1 MAKISTN
8 DISYMSQDWGKD
20 PSNGLPYSGQA
31 IQKFIKQQFGSKI
44 GILHY
49 DSSNNRYLAFADA
62 DSRDAYIAD
71 PTQTGLILGTFDA
84 PFNYSAE
91 INLISDSYVAIP
103 VGTTGNYIEFEFDIK
118 NKNGASVGEDVI
130 CTYTIF
136 RGSVKKT
143 ITQKYRS
150 GTTVRFNV
158 DAYLG
163 EGSNRINIGIVGQNT
178 LAATTISVTYQV
190 VNLVLTDDTNISTVY
205 DLANSSKVLSIPF
218 TVSGYGTKTV
228 EWYLDGTKLEFE
240 KNVDE
245 VVDATSTRTKYIT
258 LSNLARGTHYV
269 EFRAYTIVDGEK
281 FYSRVLHRDII
292 IENSGIADKTPI
304 IALSYEKED
313 PKDTTVSLS
322 QYLAYDLVF
331 AIHNPY
337 NPVSTEVGIFLGE
350 TKVTTL
356 SVQNGLVNTYSV
368 VPTETGKTAIKVVA
382 LEKEYTLDVFVTE
395 NSMGIGEITA
405 DLELGFSA
413 VGRSN
418 IEHGK
423 ETWEGNGHTA
433 TLTGFN
439 FTQTSGWVN
448 NKLLLQS
455 GATITFDYAPL
466 ANGSTAVGRTLE
478 FEFASSN
485 VSDDTAVLCDLT
497 GSNGSGIV
505 ITASEA
511 KIVSRGGVTL
521 SVKYKSE
528 ENTRITFVVNRATNA
543 TNKGL
548 VFIYV
553 NGVVS
558 GAINFSASDDFI
570 SDTVLAFNGTSKS
583 EILLKQVRV
592 YNTALSSDQIL
603 NNFILY
609 RDTTE
614 EMLEVFD
621 RNDIYEEGTVNLSV
635 DKLQGQLPVMV
646 VTGDIPT
653 LENTT
658 NKNTQI
664 TVDIEYYNLQDPT
677 KSFTMK
683 NAAMRPQGTSS
694 MLYPKKNFRIYTQK
708 LDSTVLT
715 VNGDVVENKLYSFV
729 NGAQPV
735 NCWCLKADF
744 AESSGTHN
752 TGIARLWN
760 DLLVNSTID
769 GEYVFRTEAQ
779 KKAIE
784 NGYNY
789 DVRTTIDGFPI
800 LLFYRR
806 DENSELIFIGKYNFN
821 NDKSTES
828 VFGFKG
834 IPGFDN
840 SRMQCWEILNNGDA
854 LALFTNVSDFD
865 SRWRDAYE
873 SRYPDTKNPNTEDL
887 KAFSVWI
894 DGVKNNPTAF
904 ATQKWEHLQVY
915 LMAAYYVYL
924 MRFGAVDQVVK
935 NAMFTSEDGVHFYY
949 INYDNDT
956 INGLRNNGI
965 LAFDPTID
973 RQSLD
978 PATGGLAYAYAGHDS
993 VLWNLLEGDSEFMEI
1008 VKQVDNALYTSGLRY
1023 DNVIR
1028 YFDNE
1033 QSNKW
1038 NERVYNQ
1045 DAQYKYIGPYTDS
1058 GNNNLLML
1066 QGKRQSH
1073 RRWWLSRRFSLYD
1086 SKFVSGDFKG
1096 KALEFKVI
1104 NNTEP
1109 GWSFTIKA
1117 GTEME
1122 YGYGV
1127 YNPVET
1133 GISLNEGE
1141 SHSFTIQQTLN
1152 IGDPVRI
1159 YSAVNLMSVDLSNI
1173 LPRLSNVELN
1183 NVWNE
1188 ALGSKLKEL
1197 ILGNG
1202 TSTNEILTSVSSI
1215 AKAKRLEKLDI
1226 RGCKNITSMDL
1237 TELLYLKTF
1246 LAKGS
1251 GLTGLELAKGAGVTS
1266 LSLPR
1271 TMQVLRFEEL
1281 TSLTATGLE
1290 LEGNGVNVYSM
1301 SIINCPNLSRS
1312 IDVPVSW
1319 LNNKTTEDID
1329 CTLYI
1334 DNIVWTNVEPSL
1346 FLKICSAKTNGA
1358 NVTLKGQVKLTS
1370 SSQEIID
1377 AITKAFGSEV
1387 FTPTNELYVNAP
1399 DSVFLSGPSTVVE
1412 GDTAKYDAVVFSEYR
1427 GTVKFS
1433 IVNNS
1438 RSGVSIDADT
1448 GLLTTTENGYS
1459 DSTLSVRAI
1468 HIPTQGVAVH
1478 SDKEITIKKR
1488 IYPSNVTINGNANLN
1503 VELNKFSWSCS
1514 DSGVTGEVRTEWVL
1528 SGTITGYAEMYS
1540 QDGNTC
1546 VVKKTLDSIET
1557 IEGTLTARLYS
1568 VTTGALKKT
1577 VMKAITVLN
1586 PDIIMTKVT
1595 NPEVLA
1601 IMYANGLCA
1610 NENYMTRNEAASVA
1624 DIQFNSGTTAST
1636 SIFYNKGIKYFD
1648 ELEYFTGLTSI
1659 PPYCFYGCR
1668 LTNIKFPP
1676 NITSIGKMAFA
1687 NSDNYANYFEEF
1699 NIPEGVADIGEKL
1712 FVDNSY
1718 YFEHL
1723 MPDGF
1728 QMRLSLPS
1736 TLKTIGNSAFS
1747 SVPIASISGFSEG
1760 LISIGKYAFTGY
1772 TGTVLSLPNSLTTLG
1787 EGAFENTNLTE
1798 FTVPSGV
1805 TEVTENCIGGKDC
1818 TMYVH
1823 AGVTKITNVQ
1833 LMIKAIVVDSGNA
1846 TFRNYNGIVMDS
1858 SNYAVNVPAY
1868 LDVEEFS
1875 LDGISGFRGSNYVD
1889 GYYETCCAYLM
1900 NVKKLIIGGTWRPS
1914 LFSGTFRGMPSL
1926 EEIDLSGNTNF
1937 TLKDGHL
1944 FSADGTTLCKLV
1956 KADSYTIPNEVTDIW
1971 LQKYGNV
1978 NDLVV
1983 PDNGLSIPYTFKY
1996 YRGNKITIKGTHRM
2010 QDAFMY
2016 ADGLK
2021 VVDLSE
2027 CINGGDIG
2035 NLFVDSS
2042 VEEVILSK
2050 DFVFDYYTPFDGSKL
2065 RTITFPEEITQP
2077 RQISLLF
2084 DNLEYLE
2091 YVDIPSNFTKMP
2103 SFDGCVNLKTI
2114 ICRIVTAPRTSEYND
2129 YLFGAESKKY
2139 TGMNT
2144 KNTGENILY
2153 VPAEATGYDTGE
2165 YQRTLCNPDRCGFTL
2180 SATL

>member
-130 CTYTIF
+130 CTYTIL

-143 ITQKYRS
+143 ITQKYRA

-178 LAATTISVTYQV
+178 LAATTIGVTYQV

-205 DLANSSKVLSIPF
+205 DLAKSSKVLSIPF

-313 PKDTTVSLS
+313 LKDTTVSLS

-337 NPVSTEVGIFLGE
+337 NPVSTEVGVFLGE

-418 IEHGK
+418 SEYGK
-423 ETWEGNGHTA
+423 ETWEGNGYTA

-528 ENTRITFVVNRATNA
+528 ENTRITFVVNRATNS

-570 SDTVLAFNGTSKS
+570 SDTVLAFNGTNKS

-658 NKNTQI
+658 NKDTQI

-894 DGVKNNPTAF
+894 NGVKNNPTAF

-915 LMAAYYVYL
+915 LMAAYYVYI

-935 NAMFTSEDGVHFYY
+935 NAMFTSEDGQHFYY

-993 VLWNLLEGDSEFMEI
+993 VLWNLLEGDSEFMGI

-1033 QSNKW
+1033 QSDKW

-1215 AKAKRLEKLDI
+1215 SKAKRLEKLDI

-1266 LSLPR
+1266 ISLPR

-1346 FLKICSAKTNGA
+1346 FLKICSAKINGA

-1377 AITKAFGSEV
+1377 DITRAFGSEV

-1412 GDTAKYDAVVFSEYR
+1412 GDTAKYDAVVFSDYR

-1433 IVNNS
+1433 IINNS

-1448 GLLTTTENGYS
+1448 GLLTTTENGYA

-1514 DSGVTGEVRTEWVL
+1514 DSGVTGEVRTEWEL
-1528 SGTITGYAEMYS
+1528 SGDITGYAEMYS

-1557 IEGTLTARLYS
+1557 IEGTLTAKLYS

-1577 VMKAITVLN
+1577 VTKAITVLN

-1624 DIQFNSGTTAST
+1624 DIQFNSGTTEST

-1659 PPYCFYGCR
+1659 PPYCFSGCR

-1676 NITSIGKMAFA
+1676 NITSIGNGAFA
-1687 NSDNYANYFEEF
+1687 NGNYFEEF
-1699 NIPEGVADIGEKL
+1699 NIPEGVTDIGEHL
-1712 FVDNSY
+1712 FEDNSS
-1718 YFEHL
+1718 FFNPS

-1747 SVPIASISGFSEG
+1747 SMPIASISGFSEG
-1760 LISIGKYAFTGY
+1760 LISIGEYAFTGY

-1787 EGAFENTNLTE
+1787 EGAFRYTNLTE
-1798 FTVPSGV
+1798 FTVPRGV

-1823 AGVTKITNVQ
+1823 AGVTKITYVQ

-1875 LDGISGFRGSNYVD
+1875 LDGISGFSEKNYVD
-1889 GYYETCCAYLM
+1889 GVYETCCAFLM

-1914 LFSGTFRGMPSL
+1914 LFRGTFIGMPSL

-1956 KADSYTIPNEVTDIW
+1956 KADSYTIPNEVTTI
-1971 LQKYGNV
+1971 LPQKYGNV

-1983 PDNGLSIPYTFKY
+1983 PDNGLSLPYTFKY

-2010 QDAFMY
+2010 ENAFMY

-2027 CINGGDIG
+2027 CINAGRIND
-2035 NLFVDSS
+2035 LFVDSS

-2050 DFVFDYYTPFDGSKL
+2050 DFVFSYDTPFKGSKL
-2065 RTITFPEEITQP
+2065 RTITFPEGITQP
-2077 RQISLLF
+2077 SDFGSFL

-2091 YVDIPSNFTKMP
+2091 YVDIPSNFTQMP
-2103 SFDGCVNLKTI
+2103 YFDGCVNLKTI
-2114 ICRIVTAPRTSEYND
+2114 ICRIVTAPYTSEYD
-2129 YLFGAESKKY
+2129 SDGYFGAKSKKY

-2153 VPAEATGYDTGE
+2153 VPAGATGYDTRG
-2165 YQRTLCNPDRCGFTL
+2165 YAAILCNPDKCGFTL

>member
-1 MAKISTN
+1 MAKVSDN
-8 DISYMSQDWGKD
+8 DILDLSQDWSKD
-20 PSNGLPYSGQA
+20 PANGLPFSGRAVQ
-31 IQKFIKQQFGSKI
+31 QFIKDTFGTKV
-44 GILHY
+44 GYFYY
-49 DSSNNRYLAFADA
+49 DTATNRYLVFANEE
-62 DSRDAYIAD
+62 SKNKYLEN
-71 PTQTGLILGTFDA
+71 PLLTELVLGSFDA

-118 NKNGASVGEDVI
+118 NKNGSSVGEDVI
-130 CTYTIF
+130 CTYTIL
-136 RGSVKKT
+136 RGNVKKT
-143 ITQKYRS
+143 ITQKYRA

-163 EGSNRINIGIVGQNT
+163 EGSNRINIGIMGQNT
-178 LAATTISVTYQV
+178 LAATTIGVTYQV

-205 DLANSSKVLSIPF
+205 DLAKGSKVLSIPF
-218 TVSGYGTKTV
+218 TVSGYGAKTV

-292 IENSGIADKTPI
+292 IENSGITDKTPI
-304 IALSYEKED
+304 IALSYEKAD
-313 PKDTTVSLS
+313 LKDTTVSLS

-337 NPVSTEVGIFLGE
+337 NPISTEVGIFLGE

-356 SVQNGLVNTYSV
+356 SIQNGLVNTHSV
-368 VPTETGKTAIKVVA
+368 VPTETGKATIKVVA
-382 LEKEYTLDVFVTE
+382 LEKEYPLDVFVTE

-455 GATITFDYAPL
+455 GAAITFDYAPL
-466 ANGSTAVGRTLE
+466 AKGSTAVGRTLE

-511 KIVSRGGVTL
+511 KIVSRGGVNL

-558 GAINFSASDDFI
+558 GALNFGASDDFI
-570 SDTVLAFNGTSKS
+570 SDTVLAFKGTSKS

-677 KSFTMK
+677 RSFTMK

-708 LDSTVLT
+708 LDSTVLI
-715 VNGDVVENKLYSFV
+715 VNGDVVEDKLYSFV
-729 NGAQPV
+729 NRAQPV
-735 NCWCLKADF
+735 SCWCLKADF

-760 DLLVNSTID
+760 DLLVNSTVD

-865 SRWRDAYE
+865 SRWSDAYE
-873 SRYPDTKNPNTEDL
+873 SRYPDTKNPNTADL

-894 DGVKNNPTAF
+894 NGVKNNPTAF

-915 LMAAYYVYL
+915 LMAAYYVYI

-935 NAMFTSEDGVHFYY
+935 NAMFTSEDGQHFYY

-956 INGLRNNGI
+956 INGLRNNGV
-965 LAFDPTID
+965 LVFDPTID

-1033 QSNKW
+1033 QSDKW

-1073 RRWWLSRRFSLYD
+1073 RRWWLSKRFSLYD

-1096 KALEFKVI
+1096 KAFEFKVI

-1109 GWSFTIKA
+1109 GWTFTIKA
-1117 GTEME
+1117 GTKME

-1237 TELLYLKTF
+1237 TELLYLKTL

-1266 LSLPR
+1266 LSLPK

-1301 SIINCPNLSRS
+1301 SIINCPNLSKS
-1312 IDVPVSW
+1312 INVPVSW
-1319 LNNKTTEDID
+1319 LNSKTTEDID

-1334 DNIVWTNVEPSL
+1334 DNIAWSNVEPSL
-1346 FLKICSAKTNGA
+1346 FLKICEAKINGA

-1377 AITKAFGSEV
+1377 TITKAFGSEV

-1399 DSVFLSGPSTVVE
+1399 DSVFLSGPSNVVE
-1412 GDTAKYDAVVFSEYR
+1412 GDTAKYTAVVFSDYR
-1427 GTVKFS
+1427 GNVKFS
-1433 IVNNS
+1433 IINNS

-1448 GLLTTTENGYS
+1448 GLLATTENGAL

-1468 HIPTQGVAVH
+1468 HTPTQGVAVYA
-1478 SDKEITIKKR
+1478 DKKITIKTR

-1503 VELNKFSWSCS
+1503 VELNNFSWSCS
-1514 DSGVTGEVRTEWVL
+1514 DSGVTGEVRTEWSL
-1528 SGTITGYAEMYS
+1528 SGDITGYAEMHS
-1540 QDGNTC
+1540 QSGNTC
-1546 VVKKTLDSIET
+1546 VVRKTLDSIET
-1557 IEGTLTARLYS
+1557 IEGTLTAKLYS
-1568 VTTGALKKT
+1568 ATKGNLIKT
-1577 VMKAITVLN
+1577 VTKAITVLN

-1595 NPEVLA
+1595 NPKVLA

-1610 NENYMTRNEAASVA
+1610 NESYMTRTEAASVA
-1624 DIQFNSGTTAST
+1624 DVHFNPGIGMN
-1636 SIFYNKGIKYFD
+1636 SIFYRREIRNFD
-1648 ELEYFTGLTSI
+1648 ELEYFTGLKSI
-1659 PPYCFYGCR
+1659 PPYCFYGCY
-1668 LTNIKFPP
+1668 LTIIKFPP
-1676 NITSIGKMAFA
+1676 NITSIGGNAFGGG
-1687 NSDNYANYFEEF
+1687 NFFEEF
-1699 NIPEGVADIGEKL
+1699 NIPEGVTDIGEDL
-1712 FVDNSY
+1712 FGGYSTG
-1718 YFEHL
+1718 L
-1723 MPDGF
+1723 SIPDGL
-1728 QMRLSLPS
+1728 QMRLSFPS
-1736 TLKTIGNSAFS
+1736 TLKTIGKNAFRD
-1747 SVPIASISGFSEG
+1747 VPIASISGFSEG
-1760 LISIGKYAFTGY
+1760 LLSIGEYAFTGY
-1772 TGTVLSLPNSLTTLG
+1772 KATELSLPNSLTTLG
-1787 EGAFENTNLTE
+1787 AYAFSGTDLTE
-1798 FTVPSGV
+1798 FTVPDGV
-1805 TEVTENCIGGKDC
+1805 TEVTENCIGGKNC
-1818 TMYVH
+1818 VMYIH
-1823 AGVTKITNVQ
+1823 ARVTKITNVQ
-1833 LMIKAIVVDSGNA
+1833 FKIKAIVVDSGNT
-1846 TFRNYNGIVMDS
+1846 TFRNYNGIVIDS

-1868 LDVEEFS
+1868 LDAEEFS
-1875 LDGISGFRGSNYVD
+1875 LDGISGFRERNIGGRYMS
-1889 GYYETCCAYLM
+1889 CCVYLM
-1900 NVKKLIIGGTWRPS
+1900 NVKKLTIGGTWEVQ
-1914 LFSGTFRGMPSL
+1914 LFRNTFMGMPSL

-1944 FSADGTTLCKLV
+1944 FSANGTTLCKLV
-1956 KADSYTIPNEVTDIW
+1956 KAASYTIPNEVTTIYS
-1971 LQKYGNV
+1971 QKYGNV
-1978 NDLVV
+1978 NDLVI
-1983 PDNGLSIPYTFKY
+1983 PDNGLSLSETFEY
-1996 YRGNKITIKGTHRM
+1996 YRGNKVTIKGEHRM
-2010 QDAFMY
+2010 QNTFQF

-2027 CINGGDIG
+2027 CISAGYEGG
-2035 NLFVDSS
+2035 LFAYSS
-2042 VEEVILSK
+2042 VEEVILNRNFRFYNYS
-2050 DFVFDYYTPFDGSKL
+2050 VFYGSKL
-2065 RTITFPEEITQP
+2065 RTITLPEGIPAIDYPT
-2077 RQISLLF
+2077 F
-2084 DNLEYLE
+2084 FNNLEYLE
-2091 YVDIPSNFTKMP
+2091 YVDIPSNFMRMFY
-2103 SFDGCVNLKTI
+2103 FDGCVNLKTI
-2114 ICRIVTAPRTSEYND
+2114 ICRIVSAPLLSESY
-2129 YLFGAESKKY
+2129 YFGLRSRKY

-2144 KNTGENILY
+2144 KDTGENILY
-2153 VPAEATGYDTGE
+2153 VPAGSTGYDKDK
-2165 YQRTLCNPDRCGFTL
+2165 YASVLCNPDMCGFTL

>member
-1 MAKISTN
+1 MAKVSDN
-8 DISYMSQDWGKD
+8 DILDFSQDWGKD
-20 PSNGLPYSGQA
+20 PANGLPFSGRAVQ
-31 IQKFIKQQFGSKI
+31 QFIKDTFDTKVGYFY
-44 GILHY
+44 Y
-49 DSSNNRYLAFADA
+49 DTTTNRYLVFANEE
-62 DSRDAYIAD
+62 SKNKYLEN
-71 PTQTGLILGTFDA
+71 PLLTELVLGSFDA

-130 CTYTIF
+130 CTYTIL

-163 EGSNRINIGIVGQNT
+163 EGSNRINIGIMGQNT

-205 DLANSSKVLSIPF
+205 DLAKSSKVLSIPF

-292 IENSGIADKTPI
+292 IENSGIDDKTPI
-304 IALSYEKED
+304 IALSYEKAD
-313 PKDTTVSLS
+313 LKDTTVSLS

-873 SRYPDTKNPNTEDL
+873 SRYPDTKNPNTADL

-894 DGVKNNPTAF
+894 NGVKNNPTAF

-1033 QSNKW
+1033 QSDKW

-1202 TSTNEILTSVSSI
+1202 TSTNEILTSISSI

-1266 LSLPR
+1266 ISLPR

-1346 FLKICSAKTNGA
+1346 FLKICSAKINGA

-1370 SSQEIID
+1370 ASQEIID

-1433 IVNNS
+1433 IINNS

-1448 GLLTTTENGYS
+1448 GLLTTTENGYA

-1478 SDKEITIKKR
+1478 SDKEIAIKKR
-1488 IYPSNVTINGNANLN
+1488 IYPRNVTINGNANLN

-1514 DSGVTGEVRTEWVL
+1514 DSGVTGEVRTEWAL
-1528 SGTITGYAEMYS
+1528 SGDITGYAEMYS

-1557 IEGTLTARLYS
+1557 IEGTLTAKLYS

-1577 VMKAITVLN
+1577 VTKAITVLN

-1610 NENYMTRNEAASVA
+1610 NESYMTRNEAASVA
-1624 DIQFNSGTTAST
+1624 DTQFNSGTTGST
-1636 SIFYNKGIKYFD
+1636 SIFYEKGIKYFD

-1659 PPYCFYGCR
+1659 PPYCFSGCR

-1676 NITSIGKMAFA
+1676 NITSIGKGAFA
-1687 NSDNYANYFEEF
+1687 NGNYFEEF
-1699 NIPEGVADIGEKL
+1699 NIPEGVADIGEEL
-1712 FVDNSY
+1712 FVDNSS
-1718 YFEHL
+1718 FFNSL

-1747 SVPIASISGFSEG
+1747 SMPIASISGFSEG
-1760 LISIGKYAFTGY
+1760 LISIGEYAFTGY

-1787 EGAFENTNLTE
+1787 KYAFMGTNLTE
-1798 FTVPSGV
+1798 FTVPMGV
-1805 TEVTENCIGGKDC
+1805 TEVTENCIGGKNC
-1818 TMYVH
+1818 VMYIH
-1823 AGVTKITNVQ
+1823 ARVTKITYVQ

-1875 LDGISGFRGSNYVD
+1875 LDGISGFRRSRNYDV
-1889 GYYETCCAYLM
+1889 YYETCCVFLM

-1914 LFSGTFRGMPSL
+1914 LFEGTFIGMPSL

-1956 KADSYTIPNEVTDIW
+1956 KADSYTIPNEVTTI
-1971 LQKYGNV
+1971 LPQKYGNV

-1983 PDNGLSIPYTFKY
+1983 PDNRLNLRSAFKY

-2010 QDAFMY
+2010 EEAFMY

-2027 CINGGDIG
+2027 CINDGDIG
-2035 NLFVDSS
+2035 NLFLDSS

-2050 DFVFDYYTPFDGSKL
+2050 DFTFGNYKPFNGSKL

-2077 RQISLLF
+2077 NYISRLF

-2103 SFDGCVNLKTI
+2103 HFDGCINLKTI
-2114 ICRIVTAPRTSEYND
+2114 ICRIVTAPYTSASDSDGY
-2129 YLFGAESKKY
+2129 FGAKSKKY

-2153 VPAEATGYDTGE
+2153 VPAEATGYDTGA
-2165 YQRTLCNPDRCGFTL
+2165 YAATLCNPDRCGFTL

>member
-8 DISYMSQDWGKD
+8 DISHMSQDWGKD

-163 EGSNRINIGIVGQNT
+163 EGSNRINIGIMGQNT

-292 IENSGIADKTPI
+292 IENSGISDKTPI
-304 IALSYEKED
+304 IALSYEKAD
-313 PKDTTVSLS
+313 LKDTTVSLS
-322 QYLAYDLVF
+322 QYLAYNLVF

-382 LEKEYTLDVFVTE
+382 LEKVYSLDVFVTE

-558 GAINFSASDDFI
+558 GALNFSASDDFI

-621 RNDIYEEGTVNLSV
+621 RNDIYEEGTVDLSV

-677 KSFTMK
+677 RSFTMK

-873 SRYPDTKNPNTEDL
+873 SRYPDTKNPNTADL

-894 DGVKNNPTAF
+894 NGVKDNPTAF

-915 LMAAYYVYL
+915 LMAAYYVYI

-935 NAMFTSEDGVHFYY
+935 NAMFTSEDGQHFYY

-956 INGLRNNGI
+956 INGLRNNGV

-1033 QSNKW
+1033 QSDKW

-1319 LNNKTTEDID
+1319 LNSKTTEDID

-1370 SSQEIID
+1370 ASQEIID
-1377 AITKAFGSEV
+1377 AITMAFGSEV

-1412 GDTAKYDAVVFSEYR
+1412 GDTAKYDAVVFSDYI
-1427 GTVKFS
+1427 GKVKFS
-1433 IVNNS
+1433 IINNS

-1478 SDKEITIKKR
+1478 TDKGITIKKR

-1514 DSGVTGEVRTEWVL
+1514 DSGVTGEVRTEWSL
-1528 SGTITGYAEMYS
+1528 SGDITGYAEMYS

-1546 VVKKTLDSIET
+1546 VVKKTLDSTET
-1557 IEGTLTARLYS
+1557 IEGTLTAKLYS

-1577 VMKAITVLN
+1577 VTKAITVLN

-1624 DIQFNSGTTAST
+1624 DIQFNSGTTGST
-1636 SIFYNKGIKYFD
+1636 SIFYQNGIKYFD

-1659 PPYCFYGCR
+1659 PPYCFSGCR

-1676 NITSIGKMAFA
+1676 NITSIGNGAFA
-1687 NSDNYANYFEEF
+1687 NGNYFEKF
-1699 NIPEGVADIGEKL
+1699 NIPEGVTDIGEHL
-1712 FVDNSY
+1712 FEDNS
-1718 YFEHL
+1718 FFFNSL

-1747 SVPIASISGFSEG
+1747 SMPIASISGFSEG
-1760 LISIGKYAFTGY
+1760 LISIGEYAFTGY

-1787 EGAFENTNLTE
+1787 KGAFRYTNLTE

-1823 AGVTKITNVQ
+1823 AGVTKITDVQ

-1875 LDGISGFRGSNYVD
+1875 LDGISGFRGSKHVD
-1889 GYYETCCAYLM
+1889 GYYETCCVSLM

-1914 LFSGTFRGMPSL
+1914 LFRGTFRGMPSL

-1944 FSADGTTLCKLV
+1944 FSADGTILCKLV
-1956 KADSYTIPNEVTDIW
+1956 KADSYTIPNEVTTIW

-2010 QDAFMY
+2010 EDAFMY

-2027 CINGGDIG
+2027 CINDGYIN
-2035 NLFVDSS
+2035 NLFFNSS
-2042 VEEVILSK
+2042 VEEVILGK
-2050 DFVFDYYTPFDGSKL
+2050 DFVFNWSNIFNGSKL
-2065 RTITFPEEITQP
+2065 RTITFPEGITQP
-2077 RQISLLF
+2077 SNFGSFF

-2091 YVDIPSNFTKMP
+2091 YVDIPSNFTEMP
-2103 SFDGCVNLKTI
+2103 LFDGCVNLKTI
-2114 ICRIVTAPRTSEYND
+2114 ICRIVTAPRTSAYDGNG
-2129 YLFGAESKKY
+2129 YFGARSKKY

-2153 VPAEATGYDTGE
+2153 VPAEATGYDTGG
-2165 YQRTLCNPDRCGFTL
+2165 YAATLCNPDRCGFTL

>member
-8 DISYMSQDWGKD
+8 DISHMSQDWGKD

-91 INLISDSYVAIP
+91 INLISDYYVAIP

-130 CTYTIF
+130 CTYTIL

-143 ITQKYRS
+143 ITQKYRA

-163 EGSNRINIGIVGQNT
+163 EGSNRINIGIMGQNT

-205 DLANSSKVLSIPF
+205 DLAKSSKVLSIPF

-292 IENSGIADKTPI
+292 IENSGIDDKTPI
-304 IALSYEKED
+304 IALSYDKED
-313 PKDTTVSLS
+313 IKDTTVSLS

-337 NPVSTEVGIFLGE
+337 NPVSTEVGVFLGE

-368 VPTETGKTAIKVVA
+368 VPTETGKTTIKVVA
-382 LEKEYTLDVFVTE
+382 LEKVYTLDVFVTE

-418 IEHGK
+418 SEYGK
-423 ETWEGNGHTA
+423 ETWEGNGYTA

-528 ENTRITFVVNRATNA
+528 ENTRITFVVNRATNS

-894 DGVKNNPTAF
+894 NGVKNNPTAF

-915 LMAAYYVYL
+915 LMAAYYVYI

-935 NAMFTSEDGVHFYY
+935 NAMFTSEDGQHFYY

-956 INGLRNNGI
+956 INGLRNNGV
-965 LAFDPTID
+965 LVFDPTID

-978 PATGGLAYAYAGHDS
+978 PDTGGLAYAYAGHDS

-1033 QSNKW
+1033 QSDKW

-1202 TSTNEILTSVSSI
+1202 TSTNEILTSISSI
-1215 AKAKRLEKLDI
+1215 SKAKRLEKLDI

-1266 LSLPR
+1266 ISLPR
-1271 TMQVLRFEEL
+1271 TMQVLHFEEL

-1346 FLKICSAKTNGA
+1346 FLKICSAKINGA

-1377 AITKAFGSEV
+1377 AITNAFGSEV

-1412 GDTAKYDAVVFSEYR
+1412 GDTAKYDAVVFSDYR

-1433 IVNNS
+1433 IIHNS

-1448 GLLTTTENGYS
+1448 GLLTTTENGYA

-1557 IEGTLTARLYS
+1557 IEGTLTAKLYS

-1577 VMKAITVLN
+1577 VTKAITVLN

-1601 IMYANGLCA
+1601 IMYAKGLCA

-1624 DIQFNSGTTAST
+1624 DTQFNSGTTGST

-1659 PPYCFYGCR
+1659 PPYCFSGCR

-1676 NITSIGKMAFA
+1676 NITSIGKGAFA
-1687 NSDNYANYFEEF
+1687 NGNYFEEF
-1699 NIPEGVADIGEKL
+1699 NIPEGVADIGEEL
-1712 FVDNSY
+1712 FVDNSS
-1718 YFEHL
+1718 FFNSL

-1747 SVPIASISGFSEG
+1747 SMPIASISGFSEG
-1760 LISIGKYAFTGY
+1760 LISIGEYAFTGY

-1787 EGAFENTNLTE
+1787 EGAFRGTNLTE

-1805 TEVTENCIGGKDC
+1805 TEVTANCVGGKDC

-1823 AGVTKITNVQ
+1823 ARVTKITNVQ
-1833 LMIKAIVVDSGNA
+1833 LMIKAIVVDSGNT

-1875 LDGISGFRGSNYVD
+1875 LDGISGFIGSNYVD
-1889 GYYETCCAYLM
+1889 GYYETCCVFLM

-1914 LFSGTFRGMPSL
+1914 LFRGTFMGMPSL

-1956 KADSYTIPNEVTDIW
+1956 KADSYTIPNEVTTI
-1971 LQKYGNV
+1971 LPQKYGNV

-1983 PDNGLSIPYTFKY
+1983 PANGLSIPYTFKY

-2010 QDAFMY
+2010 EDAFMY

-2027 CINGGDIG
+2027 CINQGSTG
-2035 NLFVDSS
+2035 NIFNYSS
-2042 VEEVILSK
+2042 VEEVILGK
-2050 DFVFDYYTPFDGSKL
+2050 DFVFNWSKPFEGSKL

-2077 RQISLLF
+2077 SYISDLF

-2114 ICRIVTAPRTSEYND
+2114 ICRIVTAPVTSEYND
-2129 YLFGAESKKY
+2129 YLFGGESKKY

>member
-143 ITQKYRS
+143 ITQKYS
-150 GTTVRFNV
+150 AGTTVRFNV

-281 FYSRVLHRDII
+281 FYSIVLHRDII

-304 IALSYEKED
+304 IALSYEKAD
-313 PKDTTVSLS
+313 LKDTTVSLS

-558 GAINFSASDDFI
+558 GALNFSASDDFI

-708 LDSTVLT
+708 LDSTILT

-840 SRMQCWEILNNGDA
+840 SRMQCWEILNNGDE

-865 SRWRDAYE
+865 SRWSDAYE
-873 SRYPDTKNPNTEDL
+873 SRYPDTKNPNTADL

-894 DGVKNNPTAF
+894 NGVKNNPTAF

-915 LMAAYYVYL
+915 LMAAYYVYI

-935 NAMFTSEDGVHFYY
+935 NAMFTSEDGQHFYY

-1033 QSNKW
+1033 QSDKW

-1202 TSTNEILTSVSSI
+1202 TSTNEILTSISSI
-1215 AKAKRLEKLDI
+1215 SKAKRLEKLDI
-1226 RGCKNITSMDL
+1226 RGCKKITSMDL

-1266 LSLPR
+1266 ISLPR
-1271 TMQVLRFEEL
+1271 TMQVLHFEEL

-1412 GDTAKYDAVVFSEYR
+1412 GDTARYDAVVFSEYR
-1427 GTVKFS
+1427 GNVKFS
-1433 IVNNS
+1433 IINNS

-1448 GLLTTTENGYS
+1448 GLMTTTENGYA

-1514 DSGVTGEVRTEWVL
+1514 DSGVTGEVRTEWAL
-1528 SGTITGYAEMYS
+1528 SGDITGYAEMYS

-1557 IEGTLTARLYS
+1557 IEGTLTAKLYS

-1577 VMKAITVLN
+1577 VTKAITVLN

-1610 NENYMTRNEAASVA
+1610 NESYMTRNEAASVA
-1624 DIQFNSGTTAST
+1624 DIQFNSGTTEST

-1687 NSDNYANYFEEF
+1687 AYTYGNYFEEF
-1699 NIPEGVADIGEKL
+1699 NIPEGVTDIGENL

-1718 YFEHL
+1718 YFESS

-1736 TLKTIGNSAFS
+1736 TLKTIGNSAFNY
-1747 SVPIASISGFSEG
+1747 VPIASISGFSEG
-1760 LISIGKYAFTGY
+1760 LVSIGKYAFTGY

-1787 EGAFENTNLTE
+1787 EGAFSGTDLTE

-1805 TEVTENCIGGKDC
+1805 TEVTRNCIGGKNC
-1818 TMYVH
+1818 VMYIH
-1823 AGVTKITNVQ
+1823 AGVTKITGAQ
-1833 LMIKAIVVDSGNA
+1833 FAIRAIVVDSGNA

-1858 SNYAVNVPAY
+1858 SNSAVNVPAY
-1868 LDVEEFS
+1868 LDAEEFS
-1875 LDGISGFRGSNYVD
+1875 LVGISKFLYDYDDSGSSLYS
-1889 GYYETCCAYLM
+1889 CAYLM

-1914 LFSGTFRGMPSL
+1914 LFRETFKGMPSL

-1944 FSADGTTLCKLV
+1944 FSADGTILCKLV
-1956 KADSYTIPNEVTDIW
+1956 KADSYTIPNEVTTIYP
-1971 LQKYGNV
+1971 QEYGNV

-1983 PDNGLSIPYTFKY
+1983 PDNRLDLRSAFKY

-2010 QDAFMY
+2010 GDAFMY

-2027 CINGGDIG
+2027 CINDGDIG
-2035 NLFVDSS
+2035 NLFLNSS

-2050 DFVFDYYTPFDGSKL
+2050 DFVMGYYSPFKGSKL
-2065 RTITFPEEITQP
+2065 RTITFPEGITQP
-2077 RQISLLF
+2077 SMIESYLN
-2084 DNLEYLE
+2084 DLEYLE
-2091 YVDIPSNFTKMP
+2091 YVDIPSNFTEMP
-2103 SFDGCVNLKTI
+2103 YFDGCVNLKTI
-2114 ICRIVTAPRTSEYND
+2114 ICRIVTAPVTSAYG
-2129 YLFGAESKKY
+2129 YHFGANSKKY

-2153 VPAEATGYDTGE
+2153 VPAGATGYDTGE
-2165 YQRTLCNPDRCGFTL
+2165 YAATLCNPDRCGFTL